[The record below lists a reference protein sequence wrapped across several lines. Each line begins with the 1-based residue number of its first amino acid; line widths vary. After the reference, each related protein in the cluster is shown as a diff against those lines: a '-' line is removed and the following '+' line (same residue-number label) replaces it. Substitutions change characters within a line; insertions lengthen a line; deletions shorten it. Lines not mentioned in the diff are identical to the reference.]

1 MQLVASE
8 NTFSGKDE
16 KEIHDRRRRFQLARL
31 ITLSEEMLG
40 HAGSGDWEK
49 VEELEILRR
58 VELDECF
65 TLQNEHPS
73 MLIAQALAALVHI
86 NDQIVA
92 LVRQARDKLGSE
104 LSRDHTAHKAASAYL
119 QASE

>member
-1 MQLVASE
+1 MQLVTSE
-8 NTFSGKDE
+8 NTYSSQDE
-16 KEIHDRRRRFQLARL
+16 KAVHDKRRRFQLARL

-40 HAGSGDWEK
+40 HAGSGDWDK
-49 VEELEILRR
+49 VEELEMLRR

-65 TLQNEHPS
+65 ALQNDHPS

-92 LVRQARDKLGSE
+92 LVRSARDKLGS
-104 LSRDHTAHKAASAYL
+104 DHGKEQAAHRAAMAY
-119 QASE
+119 QGAAE